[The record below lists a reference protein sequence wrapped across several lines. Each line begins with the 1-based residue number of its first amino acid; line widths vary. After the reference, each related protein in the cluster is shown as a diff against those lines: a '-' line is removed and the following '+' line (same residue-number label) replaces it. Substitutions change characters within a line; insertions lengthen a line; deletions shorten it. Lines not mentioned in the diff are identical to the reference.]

1 MRRNATKKLC
11 LLFALGAVCWGTG
24 LQAQEQKPTTTP
36 PRDSPQTLTRSQSRA
51 AAVPGCDRR
60 VGILGGYF
68 EPQMAAF
75 LTASGLTVSSESA
88 ASIAGGSLANLD
100 VLYLNRGG
108 IADATAQAAT
118 IESWVRSGGV
128 LITEFDATELLFNG
142 ATFGFFSAATLD
154 LSFGVPSGTVCGG
167 DTVNVTSPTNALAIG
182 LPGSWTC
189 SGDPIAVFKVYNEG
203 TLDPAVDRVAR
214 IPVDQNGD
222 GADDPV
228 VGTACVDRG
237 VVVPFFTDFGDWQ
250 PLQNPRVCPGPSCD
264 RSIEDEILMLNAV
277 CRVNENCRSAQDHY
291 LCYKVRPLKPFEPR
305 NVLVRNQFGDQYFE
319 VLGPDTLCVPSTKKE
334 LFESPAPDGAAHS
347 SKAATSSP
355 SGR

>member
-1 MRRNATKKLC
+1 MKKLC
-11 LLFALGAVCWGTG
+11 LLFVSSAMCAGAH
-24 LQAQEQKPTTTP
+24 LQAQEQRPTTTP
-36 PRDSPQTLTRSQSRA
+36 PRDSPQLKVQARA
-51 AAVPGCDRR
+51 AAVTGCDRR
-60 VGILGGYF
+60 VGILGSYF

-75 LTASGLTVSSESA
+75 LTASGLTVSSENA

-100 VLYLNRGG
+100 VLYLNRNGVP
-108 IADATAQAAT
+108 DAVAQAAV
-118 IESWVRSGGV
+118 IEAWVRNGGV

-142 ATFGFFSAATLD
+142 TFGFFSTATLD
-154 LSFGVPSGTVCGG
+154 LTFGVPSGTVCGG
-167 DTVNVTSPTNALAIG
+167 NTVNVTSPTNALAIG

-189 SGDPIAVFKVYNEG
+189 SGDPIAVFKVYNEA
-203 TLDPAVDRVAR
+203 TLDPAVTRVAR

-250 PLQNPRVCPGPSCD
+250 PLQNPRICPGPSCD
-264 RSIEDEILMLNAV
+264 RSIEDETLMLNAV

-305 NVLVRNQFGDQYFE
+305 NVLVRNQFGDQYFLVIE
-319 VLGPDTLCVPSTKKE
+319 PDTLCVPSTKKE
-334 LFESPAPDGAAHS
+334 LFESPDGADHGAAQS
-347 SKAATSSP
+347 ETGSKAATSSP